1 MPIKHLHR
9 VMENSIT
16 LRKSESF
23 RGRKFGPGKG
33 SSEEFS
39 STLTRAVTA
48 HKTQVIY
55 ANFQSIVLFDSL
67 LIFVCYLL

>member
-1 MPIKHLHR
+1 
-9 VMENSIT
+9 MENSIT
-16 LRKSESF
+16 LRKSKSF
-23 RGRKFGPGKG
+23 RERKLGPGKG

-39 STLTRAVTA
+39 STLTRVVTA
-48 HKTQVIY
+48 HKTQVIIY